1 MRVLFN
7 NSIYTYAFSK
17 QTMGID
23 WWFHKMQKYKEVRRK
38 MGAEGGNI
46 QQIVDTE
53 LQRFTDDALRE
64 KRMAERD
71 AKIKQETS
79 EVKKVI
85 MQARQFL
92 DEFS

>member
-1 MRVLFN
+1 
-7 NSIYTYAFSK
+7 
-17 QTMGID
+17 
-23 WWFHKMQKYKEVRRK
+23 MQKYKEVRRK

>member
-1 MRVLFN
+1 
-7 NSIYTYAFSK
+7 
-17 QTMGID
+17 MGID

-53 LQRFTDDALRE
+53 LQRFTDDAVRE